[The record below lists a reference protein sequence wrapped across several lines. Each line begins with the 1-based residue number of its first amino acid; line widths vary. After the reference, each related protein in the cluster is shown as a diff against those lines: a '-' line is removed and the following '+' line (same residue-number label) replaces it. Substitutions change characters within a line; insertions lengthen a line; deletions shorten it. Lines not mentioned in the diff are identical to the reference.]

1 MTPDEQQMISALFE
15 RIGNVG
21 RVDKD
26 YDAEKLIKDQVRRL
40 PDAPYMLVQ
49 SVLVQEEAL
58 TQADARIQD
67 LESQLAQLLPPDR
80 QRGSG
85 SFLRRGAGSRGGEQ
99 PPFVPPT
106 PGMRPPGGTQSPWG
120 AQPADQAPP
129 QRGGGGFLASALS
142 TAAGVTGGM
151 LAAESLRG
159 LFGGGGGGLF
169 GGPAHADG
177 SALQNAQDRA
187 QDAEQDL
194 GEAQTD
200 LAADDAASDEQQD
213 DNDQDNSDD
222 GGGDDGGGIDV

>member
-40 PDAPYMLVQ
+40 PDAPYVLVQ

-58 TQADARIQD
+58 AQADARIQD

-80 QRGSG
+80 QRGGG
-85 SFLRRGAGSRGGEQ
+85 SFLRRGGASPNREQ
-99 PPFVPPT
+99 PPFVSAS
-106 PGMRPPGGTQSPWG
+106 GARPSSGTQSPWG
-120 AQPADQAPP
+120 AQPADQPPP

-159 LFGGGGGGLF
+159 IFGGGGGGLF
-169 GGPAHADG
+169 GGHAHADDG
-177 SALQNAQDRA
+177 ALQRSEDRA

-194 GEAQTD
+194 NEAQSD
-200 LAADDAASDEQQD
+200 LAADDAALDEQ
-213 DNDQDNSDD
+213 QDNSDD
-222 GGGDDGGGIDV
+222 QGGGGDDGGGIDV